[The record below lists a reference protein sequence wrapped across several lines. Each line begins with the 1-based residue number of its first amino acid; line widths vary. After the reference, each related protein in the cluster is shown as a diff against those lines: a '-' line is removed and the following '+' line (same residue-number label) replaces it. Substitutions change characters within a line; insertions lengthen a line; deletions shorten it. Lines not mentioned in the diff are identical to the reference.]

1 MNDLEDIRDRKHVDT
16 DINARYAKLKIRD
29 QIWKLQ
35 SEWKG
40 A

>member
-16 DINARYAKLKIRD
+16 DINARDARLKICD